1 MWSRIVWARKLLAC
15 AAGSLLA
22 LGLAACGGSGGGM
35 MQVPPMIQNP
45 DFAFVSNTNS
55 NTISVFEID
64 PRTGQLSQA
73 AEGPFAAGSAPEFLT
88 VDASGNFLYVAN
100 NNSND
105 VSGFQIDGKTGTLTP
120 VAGSPFPAGA
130 QPKGLV
136 LVSSATLNLL
146 YVANESSNDISAFKI
161 DPATGVLTVIPG
173 SPFLGVESPLG
184 ITANPAGTFLYVNSL
199 NSNFVSGFQID
210 PTTGAL
216 SAVPG
221 MSFAT
226 GQTPI
231 GILFDPNGKF
241 IYVGDHMQN
250 TFSGFSVDASGALT
264 QVSGPTVASTG
275 CPGCHSGDTRPLR
288 LVAHPNNSFAY
299 VSNVEAGTLSSFRL
313 NNGSLSP
320 VTADAP
326 TGQHPFGIALDPTGS
341 FLYVA
346 NKVDNTI
353 SGFSVNAMTGIPSPL
368 AHSPFPAG
376 GSGPVGI
383 VIVPSH

>member
-1 MWSRIVWARKLLAC
+1 MWSRVIWARKLSVC
-15 AAGSLLA
+15 AAGSLLV
-22 LGLAACGGSGGGM
+22 LGLAACGGGGK

-55 NTISVFEID
+55 NTISVLEID
-64 PRTGQLSQA
+64 PQTGQLAQA

-88 VDASGNFLYVAN
+88 VDASGNFLFVAN

-105 VSGFQIDGKTGTLTP
+105 VSAFQINGKTGSLTP

-136 LVSSATLNLL
+136 LVSSANLNLL

-161 DPATGVLTVIPG
+161 DPATGALTVIPG

-184 ITANPAGTFLYVNSL
+184 IAANPAGTFLYVNSL

-250 TFSGFSVDASGALT
+250 TFSGFSVDAASGALT
-264 QVSGPTVASTG
+264 QVSGPVVASTG

-288 LVAHPNNSFAY
+288 LVAHPNNTFAY
-299 VSNVEAGTLSSFRL
+299 VSNVEAGTLSTFRL
-313 NNGSLSP
+313 NNGSLSA
-320 VTADAP
+320 VTTDAP
-326 TGQHPFGIALDPTGS
+326 TGQHPFGIALDRTGS